1 MPNLVALLL
10 VLSVG
15 FVLSCSGSKSIQDSP
30 TPDGAVTDTQTTDAV
45 VDPPDTPSTIP
56 DLPAPDDISLDDTH
70 STEEITDASVPLPDV
85 PSDAPTPDTCQTDCV
100 GKTCGPDGCGGA
112 CGTCGVNEKCEA
124 GLCIEEP
131 MPPVTGC
138 ESYTWPDNLQHAGN
152 NPLITPKSAC
162 SSHGADNIYA
172 PDILRVGDQYFMW
185 YGGQG
190 QDGHDRI
197 FLATSQNLVNWQHHP
212 ASGCP
217 QAVVDV
223 GGSSHVNDP
232 SVVKHGGTF
241 YMFFTDAPVGIDDKI
256 ALATS
261 PDGVQWTKQGI
272 VLDDGAAGQWDSG
285 KVGRPAVLYE
295 EGEFRMWYDGAK
307 PGAGRHVGYAT
318 SPDGFTWTRY
328 AGNPIIQ
335 NAGAIDVDRVGTEY
349 ILLAEGGDATHR
361 YNAPDPVS
369 WSYQGKTL
377 TLSGQTYDQFGQVTP
392 FLYVEDCQLVAVFY
406 GGASDAC
413 WCKNRIAAAW
423 PNGEGPD
430 PGTPPAGD
438 CSSCLVGFNTC
449 TAACQAAGKASG
461 TCANPGSTDPD
472 ACCAC
477 EEKTAPAPDCSGCL
491 VGFDTCDAACKAAG
505 KASGV
510 CAAPGSQD
518 PDACCACFDS

>member
-1 MPNLVALLL
+1 MRTPVPAALGCTVAVGLL
-10 VLSVG
+10 
-15 FVLSCSGSKSIQDSP
+15 LSCSVSRTISEGPTADS
-30 TPDGAVTDTQTTDAV
+30 AVGDTQITDAA
-45 VDPPDTPSTIP
+45 VDASDTPSTSP
-56 DLPAPDDISLDDTH
+56 DLPSPVDIAPDGTRIPADIA
-70 STEEITDASVPLPDV
+70 DATVPVPDV
-85 PSDAPTPDTCQTDCV
+85 PADAPPTDICQSDCE
-100 GKTCGPDGCGGA
+100 GKDCGADGCGGN
-112 CGTCGVNEKCEA
+112 CGTCGANEKCDA
-124 GLCIEEP
+124 GLCVEQST
-131 MPPVTGC
+131 PPITGC
-138 ESYTWPDNLQHAGN
+138 ESYTWPSNLEHAGN
-152 NPLITPKSAC
+152 NPLITPKNGC
-162 SSHGADNIYA
+162 SSHGLDNIYA

-197 FLATSQNLVNWQHHP
+197 FLATSQNLVNWQHHA

-223 GGSSHVNDP
+223 GESNHVNDP

-241 YMFFTDAPVGIDDKI
+241 YMFFTDAPVDIDDKI

-261 PDGVQWTKQGI
+261 PDGVQWTKHGI
-272 VLDDGAAGQWDSG
+272 VLDDGAPGQWDSG
-285 KVGRPAVLYE
+285 KVGRPAVLHE

-307 PGAGRHVGYAT
+307 PGTGRHVGYAT

-335 NAGAIDVDRVGTEY
+335 NAGAIDVDRVGNQY

-377 TLSGQTYDQFGQVTP
+377 GPSGESYDQFGQVTP
-392 FLYVEDCQLVAVFY
+392 FLYVEDCQLIGVFY

-423 PNGEGPD
+423 PDGEEPD
-430 PGTPPAGD
+430 PGTPPAGG
-438 CSSCLVGFNTC
+438 CSGCLGSFSTC

-461 TCANPGSTDPD
+461 TCANPGSTDPS

-477 EEKTAPAPDCSGCL
+477 EE
-491 VGFDTCDAACKAAG
+491 
-505 KASGV
+505 
-510 CAAPGSQD
+510 
-518 PDACCACFDS
+518 